1 MIKNRLNL
9 SVIATLFFF
18 SFTTSLFA
26 QGAKQSFF
34 QDLVENILSPLLGL
48 VSMGALVY
56 FLFGVMRYF
65 IDKDQNED
73 ARTKLKAHLAWG
85 LIGLFIIF
93 SIGGIV
99 SLVSSF
105 GGGFE

>member
-1 MIKNRLNL
+1 MIKNPLNL
-9 SVIATLFFF
+9 SVITALFFYTL
-18 SFTTSLFA
+18 TTPLLA
-26 QGAKQSFF
+26 AGEKSFF
-34 QDLVENILSPLLGL
+34 NDLVENILSPLLGL

-65 IDKDQNED
+65 IDKDQNEE

-105 GGGFE
+105 GGDLK